1 MRILIATDA
10 VTLAHSA
17 RASTLAA
24 GLAERGHEVTAAGV
38 AAIARFAAP
47 PVAWRELGSI
57 GQQRFTRALATGAPP
72 FRVADLRGYIHEERR
87 LIKAV
92 KPDVIVTDFRPTAVM
107 SARAA
112 GIPSATLINAYWS
125 PAARGTLPMPVLPGT
140 ARLPLRW
147 AQGLF
152 DLGSRFVMPAH
163 CRPWNLARL
172 ELGQPSLGKDLRAI
186 YCDGDVVLY
195 SDVPGMF
202 ELRPLAPTHHFVGPV
217 LWSPVLDEP
226 PWWRSLPKSQ
236 PTIYVTLGSSGS
248 KQILGRV
255 VAALAGDSHNLLVSA
270 AGADTV
276 ALASLPYTFAA
287 PYLDGRKTSQR
298 ADIVVCNGGSMS
310 TQQAFTF
317 GKPVLGIASNMDQ
330 FLNMQGVV
338 AAGAGIC
345 LRADRVTPAAV
356 REACRALLHDATYAA
371 AAKAIGERQ
380 AQYDSVA
387 LIEVVLQKVVQAGA
401 RR

>member
-24 GLAERGHEVTAAGV
+24 GLTERGHEVVAAGV
-38 AAIARFAAP
+38 AAMARFPSP
-47 PVAWRELGSI
+47 PVDWRELGSI
-57 GQQRFTRALATGAPP
+57 GPQRFTRALATGAPP
-72 FRVADLRGYIHEERR
+72 FRVADLRGYIDEERR

-92 KPDVIVTDFRPTAVM
+92 KPDVIVTDFRPTAAM

-125 PAARGTLPMPVLPGT
+125 PAARGALPMPVLPGT
-140 ARLPLRW
+140 SRLPLRW
-147 AQGLF
+147 AQGLY
-152 DLGSRFVMPAH
+152 DLGTRFVMPAH
-163 CRPWNLARL
+163 CKPWNLARL
-172 ELGQPSLGKDLRAI
+172 ELGQGSMGVDLRAI

-202 ELRPLAPTHHFVGPV
+202 ELGPLAPTHHFVGPV

-226 PWWRSLPKSQ
+226 PWWRSLPTSQ

-255 VAALAGDSHNLLVSA
+255 VAALAGGSHNLLVSA

-276 ALASLPYTFAA
+276 VLASQAHTFAA
-287 PYLDGRKTSQR
+287 PYLDGRKASQR

-310 TQQAFTF
+310 SQQAFVF

-338 AAGAGIC
+338 SAGAGIC
-345 LRADRVTPAAV
+345 LRADRVTAEAV
-356 REACRALLHDATYAA
+356 REACRRLLCEPQYAA
-371 AAKAIGERQ
+371 SAKAIGERQ
-380 AQYDSVA
+380 AQYDPIA
-387 LIEVVLQKVVQAGA
+387 RIEAVLVDLVQA
-401 RR
+401 RVKP